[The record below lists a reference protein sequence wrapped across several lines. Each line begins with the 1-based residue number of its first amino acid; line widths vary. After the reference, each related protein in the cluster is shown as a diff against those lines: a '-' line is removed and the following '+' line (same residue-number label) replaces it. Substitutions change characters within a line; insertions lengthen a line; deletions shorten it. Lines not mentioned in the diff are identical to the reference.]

1 MKTKTLVIYHDFDL
15 DGWCCRYL
23 LEKIYSGDAIYE
35 GYNYG
40 NPALDGKKLASEDW
54 WLKLNCDDYI
64 FADITPTDYFID
76 KIIESNKNGIKK
88 NIYIFDHHISRY
100 NSIMEKYG
108 EYINTSDDCIIKYY
122 FDNNYSGCKII
133 QNCIYNTFIKK
144 MDYNKYPRFPEQFYS
159 EYSKYYFSSI
169 RCIQLIN
176 IIDSYDTWKF
186 DSLEDKQEKLN
197 ILGIINYLYS
207 IINNYIKFKIEI
219 DKLSD
224 STKSILE
231 YCETGKSI
239 INQIKIENNKL
250 ILLGRIQEIND
261 NNFYLVGTYPNYFL
275 GNQIQKSF
283 DVDGYIGYQIDLKSN
298 NVKLSI
304 RTFNDVDAS
313 EVAKFFDQNGG
324 GHKKAAGA
332 TISIERF
339 FEFLTITPIK

>member
-23 LEKIYSGDAIYE
+23 LEKIYSGNAMYN

-40 NPALDGKKLASEDW
+40 NPALDGRELENEDW
-54 WLKLNCDDYI
+54 WLKLNCDNYI
-64 FADITPTDYFID
+64 FADITPTEYFID

-197 ILGIINYLYS
+197 ILG
-207 IINNYIKFKIEI
+207 F
-219 DKLSD
+219 
-224 STKSILE
+224 ILF
-231 YCETGKSI
+231 I
-239 INQIKIENNKL
+239 
-250 ILLGRIQEIND
+250 
-261 NNFYLVGTYPNYFL
+261 
-275 GNQIQKSF
+275 
-283 DVDGYIGYQIDLKSN
+283 
-298 NVKLSI
+298 
-304 RTFNDVDAS
+304 FNS
-313 EVAKFFDQNGG
+313 K
-324 GHKKAAGA
+324 
-332 TISIERF
+332 
-339 FEFLTITPIK
+339 